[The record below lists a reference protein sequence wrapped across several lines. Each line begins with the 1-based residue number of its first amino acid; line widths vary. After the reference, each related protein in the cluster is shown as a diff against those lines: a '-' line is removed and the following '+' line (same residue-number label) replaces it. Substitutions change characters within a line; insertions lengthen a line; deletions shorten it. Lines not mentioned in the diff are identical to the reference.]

1 MLLGRAASKIGKQ
14 DEQDTRMMCLHIP
27 ALIPKDMSVEYSLAV
42 QSAAVVGSGLLYMGT
57 SNKQITEMLLSQIER
72 KPQNDKFTEREG
84 YALASG
90 IALGFVNLSSPSKVS
105 ELNLDERLMRFVE
118 GGKQMELPR
127 SLFQNI
133 QNQ

>member
-1 MLLGRAASKIGKQ
+1 
-14 DEQDTRMMCLHIP
+14 
-27 ALIPKDMSVEYSLAV
+27 
-42 QSAAVVGSGLLYMGT
+42 MGT

-127 SLFQNI
+127 SLF
-133 QNQ
+133 